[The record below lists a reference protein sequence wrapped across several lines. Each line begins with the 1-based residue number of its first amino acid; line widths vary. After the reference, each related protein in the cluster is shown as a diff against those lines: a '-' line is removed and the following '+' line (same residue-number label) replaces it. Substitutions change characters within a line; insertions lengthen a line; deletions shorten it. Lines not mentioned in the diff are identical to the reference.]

1 MRPSLVP
8 HSSATTLS
16 TFLRDTEHPYTRA
29 ELVTAWSRVQLERA
43 VRDGEVTR
51 IVPGVYCGA
60 AQRLRPVVMGE
71 ALNLWAPHG
80 LVSGALALHLFAPEL
95 PPPQLAELVVPHG
108 QHMRAPAWVRLCQA
122 GPLDA
127 ATVARDVRCVLPERA
142 VLDAWSH
149 ARRSD
154 RRDILYGALWQRVCT
169 WRGLKRALERT
180 PRVSGRRDLER
191 VLGWFADGATSPLEV
206 RARYA
211 VFRSPRFADFE
222 WQAEVQVGR
231 RLIRADMLH
240 RAAKVVI
247 EFDGARYHS
256 APAAR
261 EADRTRDVDLAA
273 AGYVTVR
280 LVWNDITDRP
290 RWCRERVLAIVD
302 SRLRHP
308 GST

>member
-16 TFLRDTEHPYTRA
+16 NFLRDTEHPFTRA
-29 ELVTAWSRVQLERA
+29 ELVGAWSRVQLDRA
-43 VRDGEVTR
+43 VHDGSVTR
-51 IVPGVYCGA
+51 IVPGVYCGE
-60 AQRLRPVVMGE
+60 AQRLRPIVMGE
-71 ALNLWAPHG
+71 ALNLWAPRG
-80 LVSGALALHLFAPEL
+80 LVSGALALNLFAPEL
-95 PPPQLAELVVPHG
+95 PAPQIADLVVPHG
-108 QHMRAPAWVRLCQA
+108 QHMRAPAWVRLCQG
-122 GPLDA
+122 GPFDA
-127 ATVARDVRCVLPERA
+127 ASVARDVRCVAPERA

-149 ARRSD
+149 ARRPD

-222 WQAEVQVGR
+222 WQAVVRAGR

-247 EFDGARYHS
+247 ELDGAAYHS
-256 APAAR
+256 APDALA
-261 EADRTRDVDLAA
+261 ADRARDVDLAA

-280 LVWNDITDRP
+280 LGWDDVVYRP
-290 RWCRERVLAIVD
+290 RWCRERVLTIVD
-302 SRLRHP
+302 SRLRRP